1 MTEGATIDRPQSNLR
16 AGPVAIRID
25 ERDMVAVALRPI
37 AAGDRVNVD
46 GASIV
51 ARQDIPAG
59 HKLALNSLEPDQQ
72 VLKYGVP
79 IGLASASIAAGDWVH
94 SHNLRTSLSGVLEYN
109 YHPGEQ
115 FPLPASTRPPAAG
128 TRPLPA
134 FSGYRR
140 ANNTVGT
147 RNELWVLN
155 TVGCV
160 NHAAERIAKQAA
172 ERFAGQVDGVHA
184 FAHPYGCSQL
194 GDDLKNTQAVLAGL
208 LRHPNAGG
216 VLILGLGCENNQLDE
231 LMRLAGPIDRDRVA
245 FFNTQDV
252 IDELEEGTGAVA
264 KLIARIA
271 DDKRTECPASDLVL
285 GHKCGGS
292 DGFSGISAN
301 ALLGRIADRVTT
313 LGGSVLLTEVP
324 EMFGAEQLLM
334 NRAVSES
341 VFGDIV
347 AMINDFKNYFL
358 RHNQPVYEN
367 PSPGNKAGGLT
378 TLEEKSLGAIQ
389 KGGRAPVSRV
399 LRYGE
404 PLRDRGLALL
414 ESPGNDGVSSTAM
427 VVSGATLLLFTTG
440 RGTPLGFPVPTIKVS
455 SNSEIAAKK
464 PHWID
469 FNAGAL
475 LDGTQSMAQLED
487 DLFALILATASG
499 QLVNNEKNGYR
510 EIAIWK
516 EGVTL

>member
-1 MTEGATIDRPQSNLR
+1 MSGSITMAELEAARASRP
-16 AGPVAIRID
+16 AAIRIAD
-25 ERDMVAVALRPI
+25 EDSVAIALRPI
-37 AAGDRVNVD
+37 AAGEPVPVGD
-46 GASIV
+46 GTV
-51 ARQDIPAG
+51 TARQEIPAG
-59 HKLALNSLEPDQQ
+59 HKLALCDVDVDEQII
-72 VLKYGVP
+72 KYGVP
-79 IGLASASIAAGDWVH
+79 IGLASAPIARGDWVH
-94 SHNLRTSLSGVLEYN
+94 SHNLHTALSGVIDYT
-109 YHPGEQ
+109 Y
-115 FPLPASTRPPAAG
+115 
-128 TRPLPA
+128 RPLSANVQPA
-134 FSGYRR
+134 TASLPTFRGYRR
-140 ANNTVGT
+140 KNGKVGT

-172 ERFAGQVDGVHA
+172 ERFAGRIDGIHA

-194 GDDLKNTQAVLAGL
+194 GDDLKNTQHVLAGL

-216 VLILGLGCENNQLDE
+216 VLILGLGCENNQLSE
-231 LMRLAGPIDRDRVA
+231 LMALAGDVDRDRVA

-264 KLIARIA
+264 ALVERIA
-271 DDKRTECPASDLVL
+271 GDRREEVPVTELVL

-301 ALLGRIADRVTT
+301 ALLGRIADRVTGY
-313 LGGSVLLTEVP
+313 GGSVLLTEVP
-324 EMFGAEQLLM
+324 EMFGAEPLLM
-334 NRAVSES
+334 NRAQS
-341 VFGDIV
+341 VDIFNQIV
-347 AMINDFKNYFL
+347 AMVNDFKEYFL

-378 TLEEKSLGAIQ
+378 TLEEKSLGAVQ

-404 PLRDRGLALL
+404 PLTGKGLALL
-414 ESPGNDGVSSTAM
+414 EAPGNDGVSSTAM
-427 VVSGATLLLFTTG
+427 TVSGATVLLFTTG

-475 LDGTQSMAQLED
+475 LDGTKTMAQLED
-487 DLFALILATASG
+487 ELFALVLSVASG
-499 QLVNNEKNGYR
+499 ETLTNNEKNGYR

>member
-1 MTEGATIDRPQSNLR
+1 MTDGATITRPGS
-16 AGPVAIRID
+16 AIVSGPAALRID
-25 ERDMVAVALRPI
+25 ERDDVAVALRPI
-37 AAGDRVNVD
+37 AAGDRIDIAGESV
-46 GASIV
+46 I
-51 ARQDIPAG
+51 ARQEIPAG
-59 HKLALNSLEPDQQ
+59 HKIALTSFEPEQP
-72 VLKYGVP
+72 VTKYGVP
-79 IGLASASIAAGDWVH
+79 IGLATSAIERGDWIH
-94 SHNLRTSLSGVLEYN
+94 SQNLKTALSGLLDYR
-109 YHPGEQ
+109 YTPHPVPPRPASRV
-115 FPLPASTRPPAAG
+115 PLPS
-128 TRPLPA
+128 
-134 FSGYRR
+134 FKGYRR
-140 ANNTVGT
+140 PNRHPGT

-172 ERFAGQVDGVHA
+172 ERFAGRIDGVHA

-194 GDDLKNTQAVLAGL
+194 GDDLKNTQRVLAGL

-216 VLILGLGCENNQLDE
+216 VLILGLGCENNQLDQ
-231 LMRLAGPIDRDRVA
+231 LMALAGPVDRERVA

-252 IDELEEGTGAVA
+252 IDELEEGSGAVA
-264 KLIARIA
+264 RLVARMAA
-271 DDKRTECPASDLVL
+271 DTRTECPASELVL

-301 ALLGRIADRVTT
+301 PLLGRIADRLTG
-313 LGGSVLLTEVP
+313 LGGTVLLTEVP
-324 EMFGAEQLLM
+324 EMFGAEQQLM
-334 NRAVSES
+334 NRAASEPVFRGIVS
-341 VFGDIV
+341 
-347 AMINDFKNYFL
+347 MINDFKDYFI
-358 RHNQPVYEN
+358 RHDQPVYEN

-389 KGGRAPVSRV
+389 KGGRAPVSGV

-404 PLRDRGLALL
+404 PATDRGLSLL

-427 VVSGATLLLFTTG
+427 VVSGATVLLFTTG

-469 FNAGAL
+469 FNAGGV
-475 LDGTQSMAQLED
+475 LDGSATMAQLEE
-487 DLFALILATASG
+487 DLFAMVLAVASG
-499 QLVNNEKNGYR
+499 ERLANNEKNEYR

-516 EGVTL
+516 DGVTL

>member
-1 MTEGATIDRPQSNLR
+1 MTLGATRERESAAIT
-16 AGPVAIRID
+16 AGPAVIRIHD
-25 ERDMVAVALRPI
+25 GDNVAVAIRPI
-37 AAGDRVNVD
+37 AAGTRVEVD
-46 GASIV
+46 GVAV
-51 ARQDIPAG
+51 EARQDIPAG
-59 HKLALNSLEPDQQ
+59 HKLALASIEVEQA
-72 VLKYGVP
+72 VTKYGVP
-79 IGLASASIAAGDWVH
+79 IGVATQGIRSGDWIH
-94 SHNLRTSLSGVLEYN
+94 SHNLRTSLSGLLEYT
-109 YHPGEQ
+109 YARPGNP
-115 FPLPASTRPPAAG
+115 PLPASRF
-128 TRPLPA
+128 PLPT

-140 ANNTVGT
+140 ADGRVGT

-172 ERFAGQVDGVHA
+172 ERFAGRIDGVHA

-194 GDDLKNTQAVLAGL
+194 GDDLKNTQHVIAGL
-208 LRHPNAGG
+208 MRHPNAGG

-264 KLIARIA
+264 KLVERMRGDRRAQCR
-271 DDKRTECPASDLVL
+271 ASDLVL

-301 ALLGRIADRVTT
+301 ALLGRIADRMTSI
-313 LGGSVLLTEVP
+313 GGSVLLTEVP

-334 NRAVSES
+334 NRS
-341 VFGDIV
+341 VDRVVFDDIV
-347 AMINDFKNYFL
+347 SMINDFKAYFL

-389 KGGRAPVSRV
+389 KGGSAAVSSV

-404 PLRDRGLALL
+404 RLRSAGLSLL

-475 LDGTQSMAQLED
+475 LDGTKPMAQLED
-487 DLFALILATASG
+487 DLFAMILAVASG
-499 QLVNNEKNGYR
+499 TQLTNNEKNGYR

>member
-1 MTEGATIDRPQSNLR
+1 MTDGATIPR
-16 AGPVAIRID
+16 AAPAILSGPAALRID
-25 ERDMVAVALRPI
+25 DRDSVAVALRPI
-37 AAGDRVNVD
+37 AAGDRIDVAGESVL
-46 GASIV
+46 

-59 HKLALNSLEPDQQ
+59 HKIALTDLELEQQ
-72 VLKYGVP
+72 ITKYGVP
-79 IGLASASIAAGDWVH
+79 IGNATQPIRRGDWLH
-94 SHNLRTSLSGVLEYN
+94 SHNVRTALSGVMKYRFTPA
-109 YHPGEQ
+109 HD
-115 FPLPASTRPPAAG
+115 FPRPPSPVP
-128 TRPLPA
+128 RPS
-134 FSGYRR
+134 FRGYKR
-140 ANNTVGT
+140 ANGTTGT

-160 NHAAERIAKQAA
+160 NHAAERIARQAA
-172 ERFAGQVDGVHA
+172 ERFADRIDGVHA

-194 GDDLKNTQAVLAGL
+194 GDDLKNTQRVLAGL
-208 LRHPNAGG
+208 LRHPNAGA
-216 VLILGLGCENNQLDE
+216 VLILGLGCENNQLDQ
-231 LMRLAGPIDRDRVA
+231 LMALAGPVDRDRVA

-264 KLIARIA
+264 RLVERMCS
-271 DDKRTECPASDLVL
+271 DKRTECPVSELVL

-301 ALLGRIADRVTT
+301 PLLGRIADRLTGF
-313 LGGSVLLTEVP
+313 GGSVVLTEVP

-334 NRAVSES
+334 NRAVSEP
-341 VFGDIV
+341 VFRDIV
-347 AMINDFKNYFL
+347 GMINDFKDYFI
-358 RHNQPVYEN
+358 RHGQPVYEN

-404 PLRDRGLALL
+404 PVRDHGLSLL

-427 VVSGATLLLFTTG
+427 VVSGATVLLFTTG

-469 FNAGAL
+469 FDAGAVL
-475 LDGTQSMAQLED
+475 TGSRSMAQLED
-487 DLFALILATASG
+487 DLFALVLSVASG
-499 QLVNNEKNGYR
+499 ETLANNEKNDYR

-516 EGVTL
+516 DGVTL